1 MVMAKMASEVV
12 AMVGEQNGSDRLTQ
26 MNSSEAEEEM
36 EVMGRE
42 QGRWRV
48 EEVAVKEE
56 EDEDRG

>member
-12 AMVGEQNGSDRLTQ
+12 AMVGDQKGSDRLTQ
-26 MNSSEAEEEM
+26 MNSSEAEEEV

-48 EEVAVKEE
+48 EEE
-56 EDEDRG
+56 EDRG